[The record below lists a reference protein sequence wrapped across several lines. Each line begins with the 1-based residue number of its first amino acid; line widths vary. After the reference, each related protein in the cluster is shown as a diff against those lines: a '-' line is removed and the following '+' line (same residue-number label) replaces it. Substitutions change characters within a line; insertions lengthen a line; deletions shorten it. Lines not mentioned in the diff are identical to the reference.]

1 MLICQSARYLCTLS
15 NEILLVTILIQFF
28 PDFLLQKM
36 EHENHLLIVENK
48 NLKNKMKNMENQ
60 MQDIKDTLSVE
71 EFQCNLLTENLHSKL
86 VRSDN

>member
-1 MLICQSARYLCTLS
+1 
-15 NEILLVTILIQFF
+15 
-28 PDFLLQKM
+28 M